1 MVSAAVPGSHV
12 GTGEAL
18 KASKREPHL
27 KMRLPLRDVRDYDV
41 DRLQV

>member
-1 MVSAAVPGSHV
+1 MVSTAVPGSHV
-12 GTGEAL
+12 GTGKAL

-27 KMRLPLRDVRDYDV
+27 EMRLPNRDVRDDDV